1 MLQIAGLIKEK
12 KMLVRDLIAL
22 LANVDGDLNVRMTM
36 NMDYDDSVGSVYISG
51 DALYFDDIPSDTV
64 GDTVLYSAHP
74 V

>member
-1 MLQIAGLIKEK
+1 MLQVAGLIKEK

-64 GDTVLYSAHP
+64 GDTVLYSVYP

>member
-1 MLQIAGLIKEK
+1 MLQVAGLIKEK

-22 LANVDGDLNVRMTM
+22 LANVDGDLNVRMSM

-64 GDTVLYSAHP
+64 GDTVLYSVYP

>member
-1 MLQIAGLIKEK
+1 MRIKEK
-12 KMLVRDLIAL
+12 EMLVRDLIAL

-64 GDTVLYSAHP
+64 GDTVLYSVYP

>member
-1 MLQIAGLIKEK
+1 MLQVAGLIKEK